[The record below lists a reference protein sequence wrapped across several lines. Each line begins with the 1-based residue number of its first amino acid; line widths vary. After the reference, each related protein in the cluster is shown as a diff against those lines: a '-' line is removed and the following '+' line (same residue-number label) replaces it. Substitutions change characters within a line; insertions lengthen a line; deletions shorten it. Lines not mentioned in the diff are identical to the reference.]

1 MGVMKQT
8 VIPGGHPEFLLN
20 AQYWQDGFHFD
31 RFASYVT
38 TDPIT
43 GRKMVKAGTPVP
55 SNDAN
60 AIGLALS
67 DYIVDDDDYN
77 GAIVIKGL
85 VKESLLPVTLTA
97 NAKNALK
104 SSGINFR

>member
-1 MGVMKQT
+1 MGAIKSVS
-8 VIPGGHPEFLLN
+8 IPGGHPEFLLN

-31 RFASYVT
+31 KNASYVT
-38 TDPIT
+38 TDAIT
-43 GRKMVKAGTPVP
+43 GRKVVKAGTPVP

-67 DYIVDDDDYN
+67 TYDVEDDDFN

-85 VKESLLPVTLTA
+85 VKESLLPVTLA
-97 NAKNALK
+97 NAAKTALK
-104 SSGINFR
+104 ASGINFR